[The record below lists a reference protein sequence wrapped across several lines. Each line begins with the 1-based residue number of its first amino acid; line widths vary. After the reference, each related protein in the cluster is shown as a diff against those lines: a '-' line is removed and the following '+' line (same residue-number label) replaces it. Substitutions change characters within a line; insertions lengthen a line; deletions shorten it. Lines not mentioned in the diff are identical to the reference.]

1 MLLITTS
8 DQSRLEKNKEILF
21 LGTWCVKE
29 KYKSLWSKLD
39 YQILNHHW
47 DDPYQME
54 KDSRKIDDIY
64 EKILDQLVLW
74 LNNYHSLD
82 WTNREWRIVIGPW
95 LHKFIEI
102 SFDRWRSI
110 ESSNEK
116 FDIKETVIAN
126 VNLEDIYT
134 KSFSDL
140 SKKSKTKDWNRNFY
154 DLIIKYLDRI
164 PYRIDNDTKYKRKD
178 FDNKKLKIKN
188 FSFFCL
194 KKVIKFRLLMP
205 LLNILKKNDQIAIV
219 DSYLNL
225 KNIITL
231 KIIFRSF
238 PLGDY
243 TPFKYFSLSN
253 KDSLKRNEI
262 NLKLNTLNQYEKFI
276 ADIIPRI
283 IPSIYIEDLKK
294 ILNFSNKIALP
305 KSPKLII
312 TAVSIWHDEI
322 FKIWAAK
329 NINKGSKLAIL
340 QHGGD
345 YGYALVTPFE
355 KHEEKISE
363 QYFVWGWGKKDSNMI
378 NIPVH
383 IVNKKDEA
391 KFNQKGNITIV
402 TNFLNENKYLSQIH
416 SSWLH
421 AKRSKRYT
429 DNISGLIKSLYGE
442 VKAKMILRKFPL
454 DNSIP
459 KNINQLLNQKKISLS
474 NIKNMSIELNS
485 SKITIFTYSSTPF
498 LESMV
503 LDRPCLLFYDEFLE
517 PIREDAKEYFNFLIE
532 VNIIHITIDS
542 LKNHLVNIEDGIEKW
557 WNNNLVVDA
566 KNLFCEKFARK
577 KGSIIKTIKKNNS
590 F

>member
-188 FSFFCL
+188 FSFFC
-194 KKVIKFRLLMP
+194 F
-205 LLNILKKNDQIAIV
+205 
-219 DSYLNL
+219 
-225 KNIITL
+225 IICL
-231 KIIFRSF
+231 FF
-238 PLGDY
+238 LCC
-243 TPFKYFSLSN
+243 FSL
-253 KDSLKRNEI
+253 
-262 NLKLNTLNQYEKFI
+262 F
-276 ADIIPRI
+276 
-283 IPSIYIEDLKK
+283 SIFCFLFFVFLFLFLFFLLPTNHHSDMSEYIR
-294 ILNFSNKIALP
+294 
-305 KSPKLII
+305 
-312 TAVSIWHDEI
+312 
-322 FKIWAAK
+322 
-329 NINKGSKLAIL
+329 L
-340 QHGGD
+340 Q
-345 YGYALVTPFE
+345 
-355 KHEEKISE
+355 
-363 QYFVWGWGKKDSNMI
+363 
-378 NIPVH
+378 
-383 IVNKKDEA
+383 
-391 KFNQKGNITIV
+391 
-402 TNFLNENKYLSQIH
+402 
-416 SSWLH
+416 
-421 AKRSKRYT
+421 
-429 DNISGLIKSLYGE
+429 
-442 VKAKMILRKFPL
+442 
-454 DNSIP
+454 
-459 KNINQLLNQKKISLS
+459 
-474 NIKNMSIELNS
+474 
-485 SKITIFTYSSTPF
+485 
-498 LESMV
+498 
-503 LDRPCLLFYDEFLE
+503 
-517 PIREDAKEYFNFLIE
+517 
-532 VNIIHITIDS
+532 
-542 LKNHLVNIEDGIEKW
+542 
-557 WNNNLVVDA
+557 
-566 KNLFCEKFARK
+566 
-577 KGSIIKTIKKNNS
+577 
-590 F
+590 